1 MDADAVVAS
10 LEGRL
15 RAVATPERAE
25 HEKAYLKSDLVHLGA
40 TMPGIRKV
48 AVAVGREHPD
58 LTHDQLVALVDAC
71 WQRGVHELRMAAVE
85 LLADHTV
92 LLGPDD
98 TDWLVRLVRES
109 RTWALVDPLA
119 AQVLGAVVEA
129 HPDAMDPRVRSWA
142 DDGDHWVRR
151 TALLVHLLPLRRGDG
166 DFDRFGELADGMLE
180 EREFFVR
187 KAIGWVLRDTAKKQP
202 ERVVGWLE
210 PRAHRAAGLTVREA
224 VKHLPPADRD
234 RILAAHRDG

>member
-1 MDADAVVAS
+1 MDTDAVVAS
-10 LEGRL
+10 LDDRL

-40 TMPGIRKV
+40 SMPAIRKV

-85 LLADHTV
+85 LLVDHTA

-98 TDWLVRLVRES
+98 TDWLVGLVRES
-109 RTWALVDPLA
+109 HTWALVDPLA

-151 TALLVHLLPLRRGDG
+151 TALLVHLLPLRRGGG
-166 DFDRFGELADGMLE
+166 DFERFGALADGMLE

-187 KAIGWVLRDTAKKQP
+187 KAIGWVLRDRRRRRP
-202 ERVVGWLE
+202 DLVVG
-210 PRAHRAAGLTVREA
+210 GSS
-224 VKHLPPADRD
+224 PAWTGRP
-234 RILAAHRDG
+234 A